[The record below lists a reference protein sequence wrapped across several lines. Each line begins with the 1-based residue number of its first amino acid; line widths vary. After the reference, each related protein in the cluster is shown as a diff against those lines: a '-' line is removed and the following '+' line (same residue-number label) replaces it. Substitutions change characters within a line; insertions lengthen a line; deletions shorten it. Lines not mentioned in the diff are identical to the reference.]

1 MGANSPQSNRVH
13 LLSQYLEVL
22 CRRGSVIIV
31 PSVQNKPSA
40 KVSVFHTSAFAPMF
54 SLALG
59 ISLFLLQTA
68 VHGAGIVPPS
78 ARHIPGF
85 RARDARSLPD
95 IPASCQAGC
104 APFAPFLQGESCP
117 VTQCCS
123 DAFESGYF
131 ECYKCVGTA
140 MNVTDFTV
148 AQEYVDVVITS
159 CKTEGFALPV
169 LTLPG
174 QDPNRALASA
184 LPAGA
189 SSVPVFAS
197 SVVRPSVTTPPRTS
211 SAPIMTTSLLLSPS
225 PSPPL
230 SLSPLSSL
238 PGSPSL
244 SSIPGSPSPS
254 LSQQSSSQ
262 SSTATS
268 PTSAAAP
275 TGSAPPSAA
284 VRLHRYTPLFSAG
297 VALMLLLV

>member
-1 MGANSPQSNRVH
+1 M
-13 LLSQYLEVL
+13 L
-22 CRRGSVIIV
+22 
-31 PSVQNKPSA
+31 
-40 KVSVFHTSAFAPMF
+40 

-78 ARHIPGF
+78 ARHYPGLPRSR
-85 RARDARSLPD
+85 RAQPPRHPDVMPGWLRALCAVPSRRGALTLPFSHSFQRRTHSPD
-95 IPASCQAGC
+95 VIQ
-104 APFAPFLQGESCP
+104 SCP

-140 MNVTDFTV
+140 MNVTDFTL

-159 CKTEGFALPV
+159 CKTEGFTLPV

-189 SSVPVFAS
+189 SSVPVFA

-230 SLSPLSSL
+230 SQQSS
-238 PGSPSL
+238 
-244 SSIPGSPSPS
+244 
-254 LSQQSSSQ
+254 SSSQ

-268 PTSAAAP
+268 PTSTAAAAP

-284 VRLHRYTPLFSAG
+284 VRLHPYTPGMAAPLML
-297 VALMLLLV
+297 LMLLLV